1 MQDKYD
7 FLGFLKKLKNVQ
19 SKHVIIMGYVCVR
32 NMKYSNKFDA
42 LNGRVLGR

>member
-7 FLGFLKKLKNVQ
+7 FLGFLKKLKQ
-19 SKHVIIMGYVCVR
+19 CSIETCYYHGICWCEKHE
-32 NMKYSNKFDA
+32 YSNKFDA